1 MRKRE
6 RDDGSPDY
14 IGALG
19 VSMDGV
25 HLLYDV
31 REMKTCCLVGLRLAV
46 KRREGKGFYMA
57 SESPQSGLGAGLG
70 SNQSPTRVG
79 QAETE
84 KDADTWPCCSM
95 EKRDEIQQ
103 STTERG
109 KRTLALWLGR

>member
-57 SESPQSGLGAGLG
+57 SESPQSGLGVGLG

-79 QAETE
+79 QAEQKKTLTRGPAVQWKREMKSSSQPLKEE
-84 KDADTWPCCSM
+84 K
-95 EKRDEIQQ
+95 
-103 STTERG
+103 
-109 KRTLALWLGR
+109 GR